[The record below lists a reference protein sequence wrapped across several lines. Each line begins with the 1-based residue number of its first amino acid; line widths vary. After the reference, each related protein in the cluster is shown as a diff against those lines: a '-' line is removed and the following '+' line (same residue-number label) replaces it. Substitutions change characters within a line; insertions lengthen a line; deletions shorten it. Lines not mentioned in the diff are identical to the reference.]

1 MHQEFSFETSLCSE
15 YERLL
20 TICQKAL
27 DNWKNRR
34 EQIVSSGTSGKQVAA
49 ELLRLQANF
58 AKANAQ
64 LQQHKGNCE
73 LCCLVA
79 QIGGHDF
86 AAISNSALDK
96 KCSA

>member
-1 MHQEFSFETSLCSE
+1 MHQEHSFNTTVCSE

-20 TICQKAL
+20 TVCQQAL
-27 DNWKNRR
+27 ENWRYRR
-34 EQIVSSGTSGKQVAA
+34 EQITNSGSSGKQVAA

-73 LCCLVA
+73 LCCFVSKM
-79 QIGGHDF
+79 GGHDF
-86 AAISNSALDK
+86 AGMSDAVLGK
-96 KCSA
+96 KCPA